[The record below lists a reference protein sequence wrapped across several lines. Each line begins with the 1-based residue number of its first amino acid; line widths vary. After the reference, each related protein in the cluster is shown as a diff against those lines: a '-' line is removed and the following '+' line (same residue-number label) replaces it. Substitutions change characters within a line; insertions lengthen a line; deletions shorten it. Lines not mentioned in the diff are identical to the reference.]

1 MGIVDTRPFANVIGA
16 TDVAGADEKARELV
30 LIDPPVIKEPLAT
43 VEIVSELAAIL
54 DVINEPYELLI

>member
-16 TDVAGADEKARELV
+16 TDVAGAEEKARELV
-30 LIDPPVIKEPLAT
+30 LIDPSVIKEPLAT

-54 DVINEPYELLI
+54 DVISEPCELLI